1 MTRPTTFARVVRRV
15 VQLTVILL
23 GALLIGAGPTSAS
36 QSIPGIPDC
45 KDAPAPQR
53 PGDGLPGFL
62 DPAPEKPAPPGDPFA
77 PNPATS
83 IYDQY
88 GYAGLTW
95 HTYDLGCA
103 GSLGD
108 PGATADTM
116 IGNLSLSAATWGIA
130 LVNGVHNRVA
140 HPQTYM
146 APLDSVVANV
156 SDRIK
161 AAIWGPWGGV
171 ALLGVVALLLWYSS
185 SGQLS
190 TVTRA
195 AAWALLVLTV
205 LSGVTQYP
213 TRIAAFF
220 DDAVTTTIGQVNA
233 ATAGLTTLPNTA
245 APAHAQ
251 GSLLVDRI
259 LYEAWLRGE
268 LGSSE
273 SPAAKKWG
281 PTLFKAT
288 AFSHDEARQ
297 AQNPQR
303 AQELAEQKNQTFK
316 DTAEQ
321 IQREDPTAY
330 VALQGKTNSRGGV
343 GAMSLFAML
352 FTTLFRL
359 VADVFMF
366 AGLVMLRFLVMF
378 FPAVAVLGVMSPM
391 SAIVRRVANMAGAS
405 IVNVVSFAVG
415 SAVHTTVISALL
427 NQADTPG
434 MGLLALVL
442 CLVTTVVAFILLFP
456 LLSLTNIV
464 GLSSGQRGMHAV
476 RRAGRLA
483 SRYAVTRKAVSD
495 GEDDA
500 QGDGDEPASDS
511 SSTIQVASIR
521 QQGRRVRVGA
531 GPAES
536 FGRPDPSGLQRVPLG
551 IDAPIA
557 ARTTPTAGGDR
568 APIVVQSG
576 ARRTEKTDG
585 ELREPMYPLPRTSI
599 SVRAATPA
607 AERAPTPTD
616 LRNSRPS
623 PIRATDPTVGDEPV
637 IRGVIVDPDAGPP
650 APTRRLHDSQTQIRS
665 DGIGPRLFD
674 PATKKDVRVDQTG
687 AVLGDR
693 NET

>member
-36 QSIPGIPDC
+36 PSIPGIPDC

-53 PGDGLPGFL
+53 PGDGLAGFL

-77 PNPATS
+77 PNPTTS

-103 GSLGD
+103 GSLSD

-116 IGNLSLSAATWGIA
+116 IGNLSLSVATWGIA
-130 LVNGVHNRVA
+130 LANGVHNRVA

-233 ATAGLTTLPNTA
+233 ATAGLTTLPHTA
-245 APAHAQ
+245 DPAHAQ

-273 SPAAKKWG
+273 SAAAKKWG
-281 PTLFKAT
+281 PTLFKAA

-316 DTAEQ
+316 DTADQ

-330 VALQGKTNSRGGV
+330 LALQGKTNSRGGV
-343 GAMSLFAML
+343 GVMSLFAML

-359 VADVFMF
+359 VADVGVVE
-366 AGLVMLRFLVMF
+366 AVERHP
-378 FPAVAVLGVMSPM
+378 PAPADADDPSGPQQPQ
-391 SAIVRRVANMAGAS
+391 RVADRG
-405 IVNVVSFAVG
+405 
-415 SAVHTTVISALL
+415 LR
-427 NQADTPG
+427 QPG
-434 MGLLALVL
+434 RRGQ
-442 CLVTTVVAFILLFP
+442 VA
-456 LLSLTNIV
+456 
-464 GLSSGQRGMHAV
+464 
-476 RRAGRLA
+476 
-483 SRYAVTRKAVSD
+483 
-495 GEDDA
+495 DA
-500 QGDGDEPASDS
+500 QLA
-511 SSTIQVASIR
+511 AL
-521 QQGRRVRVGA
+521 QQGRQQPQPPRLTEQREHLRQVLDLIGGGHRGPDRGHLARVQRPH
-531 GPAES
+531 PA
-536 FGRPDPSGLQRVPLG
+536 PVKLH
-551 IDAPIA
+551 
-557 ARTTPTAGGDR
+557 
-568 APIVVQSG
+568 
-576 ARRTEKTDG
+576 RRTH
-585 ELREPMYPLPRTSI
+585 RHACA
-599 SVRAATPA
+599 SVHT
-607 AERAPTPTD
+607 
-616 LRNSRPS
+616 
-623 PIRATDPTVGDEPV
+623 
-637 IRGVIVDPDAGPP
+637 
-650 APTRRLHDSQTQIRS
+650 
-665 DGIGPRLFD
+665 
-674 PATKKDVRVDQTG
+674 
-687 AVLGDR
+687 
-693 NET
+693 

>member
-23 GALLIGAGPTSAS
+23 GVLLIGAGPTSAS
-36 QSIPGIPDC
+36 PSIPGIPDC

-77 PNPATS
+77 PNPTTS

-116 IGNLSLSAATWGIA
+116 IGDLSLSVATWGIA
-130 LVNGVHNRVA
+130 LANGVHNRVA
-140 HPQTYM
+140 HPQIYM

-190 TVTRA
+190 SVTRA

-233 ATAGLTTLPNTA
+233 ATAGLTNLPHTA
-245 APAHAQ
+245 DPAHAQ

-273 SPAAKKWG
+273 SAAAKKWG
-281 PTLFKAT
+281 PTLFKTT

-316 DTAEQ
+316 HTAEQ

-378 FPAVAVLGVMSPM
+378 FPAVAVLGVMSPL

-427 NQADTPG
+427 AQADTPG

-442 CLVTTVVAFILLFP
+442 CLVTTVVALILLFP

-464 GLSSGQRGMHAV
+464 GLSSGQRGMYAV

-500 QGDGDEPASDS
+500 QDDGDEPASDS
-511 SSTIQVASIR
+511 PSANQVASIR
-521 QQGRRVRVGA
+521 QQGRRVRVGS

-536 FGRPDPSGLQRVPLG
+536 FGRPDPSGPRRVPLG
-551 IDAPIA
+551 IGAPIA

-576 ARRTEKTDG
+576 ARRTEETDG
-585 ELREPMYPLPRTSI
+585 ELREPMYPLPRPSI

-623 PIRATDPTVGDEPV
+623 PIRATDPTVENEPV

-650 APTRRLHDSQTQIRS
+650 APTRRVHDNQTQVRS

-674 PATKKDVRVDQTG
+674 PATKKDVRVDETG
-687 AVLGDR
+687 AVFGDR
-693 NET
+693 DET

>member
-1 MTRPTTFARVVRRV
+1 MTRPTTFARVVRRL

-23 GALLIGAGPTSAS
+23 GVLLIGAGPSSAS
-36 QSIPGIPDC
+36 PSIPGIPDC

-77 PNPATS
+77 PNPTTS

-116 IGNLSLSAATWGIA
+116 IGNLSLSVATWGIA
-130 LVNGVHNRVA
+130 LANGVHNRVA

-245 APAHAQ
+245 DPAHAQ

-281 PTLFKAT
+281 PTLFKAV

-303 AQELAEQKNQTFK
+303 AQELTEQKNQTFK

-442 CLVTTVVAFILLFP
+442 CLVTTVVALILLFP

-511 SSTIQVASIR
+511 SSTIQVASTR
-521 QQGRRVRVGA
+521 QGRRVRVGA

-536 FGRPDPSGLQRVPLG
+536 FGRPDPSGLRRVPLG
-551 IDAPIA
+551 IGAPTA
-557 ARTTPTAGGDR
+557 ARTTPTAGSDSDR
-568 APIVVQSG
+568 RPIRRQANSRDRRG
-576 ARRTEKTDG
+576 AARADVHPPPNEHLRPGRDPRRRTRAHPDRLTQLEAVSDPRHRPDG
-585 ELREPMYPLPRTSI
+585 RE
-599 SVRAATPA
+599 
-607 AERAPTPTD
+607 
-616 LRNSRPS
+616 
-623 PIRATDPTVGDEPV
+623 
-637 IRGVIVDPDAGPP
+637 
-650 APTRRLHDSQTQIRS
+650 
-665 DGIGPRLFD
+665 
-674 PATKKDVRVDQTG
+674 
-687 AVLGDR
+687 
-693 NET
+693 

>member
-1 MTRPTTFARVVRRV
+1 
-15 VQLTVILL
+15 
-23 GALLIGAGPTSAS
+23 
-36 QSIPGIPDC
+36 
-45 KDAPAPQR
+45 
-53 PGDGLPGFL
+53 
-62 DPAPEKPAPPGDPFA
+62 
-77 PNPATS
+77 
-83 IYDQY
+83 
-88 GYAGLTW
+88 
-95 HTYDLGCA
+95 
-103 GSLGD
+103 
-108 PGATADTM
+108 M
-116 IGNLSLSAATWGIA
+116 IGNLSLSVATWGIA
-130 LVNGVHNRVA
+130 LANGVHNRVA

-245 APAHAQ
+245 DPAHAQ

-273 SPAAKKWG
+273 SAAAKKWG

-303 AQELAEQKNQTFK
+303 AKELAEQKNQTFK

-330 VALQGKTNSRGGV
+330 IALQGKTNSRGGV

-427 NQADTPG
+427 AQADTPG

-476 RRAGRLA
+476 RRAGRLG

-495 GEDDA
+495 GEEDA
-500 QGDGDEPASDS
+500 QGDGDEPASGS
-511 SSTIQVASIR
+511 SSTIQVASTR
-521 QQGRRVRVGA
+521 QQGRRVWVGA

-536 FGRPDPSGLQRVPLG
+536 FGRPDPSGLRRVPLG
-551 IDAPIA
+551 IGAPIA

-568 APIVVQSG
+568 APIVVQSA
-576 ARRTEKTDG
+576 ARRTEETDG
-585 ELREPMYPLPRTSI
+585 ELREPMSTLPRTSI
-599 SVRAATPA
+599 SVRAASPA
-607 AERAPTPTD
+607 ADKAPTPTD
-616 LRNSRPS
+616 LRDSRPP
-623 PIRATDPTVGDEPV
+623 PIRATDPTVENEPV

-650 APTRRLHDSQTQIRS
+650 APTRRLHDSQTQVRS

-674 PATKKDVRVDQTG
+674 PATKKDVRVDETG

>member
-1 MTRPTTFARVVRRV
+1 M
-15 VQLTVILL
+15 
-23 GALLIGAGPTSAS
+23 
-36 QSIPGIPDC
+36 
-45 KDAPAPQR
+45 
-53 PGDGLPGFL
+53 
-62 DPAPEKPAPPGDPFA
+62 
-77 PNPATS
+77 
-83 IYDQY
+83 
-88 GYAGLTW
+88 
-95 HTYDLGCA
+95 
-103 GSLGD
+103 
-108 PGATADTM
+108 
-116 IGNLSLSAATWGIA
+116 
-130 LVNGVHNRVA
+130 HNRVA

-171 ALLGVVALLLWYSS
+171 ALLGVVALLLWYSN

-213 TRIAAFF
+213 NRVAGFF

-245 APAHAQ
+245 DPAHAQ

-273 SPAAKKWG
+273 SAAAKKWG

-288 AFSHDEARQ
+288 AFSYDEARQ

-303 AQELAEQKNQTFK
+303 AKELAEQKNQTFK

-405 IVNVVSFAVG
+405 VVNVVSFAVG

-427 NQADTPG
+427 AQADTPG

-500 QGDGDEPASDS
+500 QGDGDEPASGS
-511 SSTIQVASIR
+511 SSTIQVASTR

-536 FGRPDPSGLQRVPLG
+536 FGRPDPSGLRVPLG
-551 IDAPIA
+551 IGAPTA

-576 ARRTEKTDG
+576 ARPTVETGG
-585 ELREPMYPLPRTSI
+585 ELREPMHPLPRTSI
-599 SVRAATPA
+599 SARAATPA
-607 AERAPTPTD
+607 AGRAPTPTD
-616 LRNSRPS
+616 LRDSRPS
-623 PIRATDPTVGDEPV
+623 PIRATDPTVENEPV

-650 APTRRLHDSQTQIRS
+650 APTRRLHDSQTQVRS

-674 PATKKDVRVDQTG
+674 PATKKDVRVDGTG